1 MGEGDVQADE
11 SPLTRAANQLR
22 IPLRERRK
30 LSTAATEVAKCVAD
44 DDPARRSEH
53 EEILR
58 ALESSA
64 REVLATAV
72 RAQRAE
78 ESGEEPSTP
87 VAEDNGHVE
96 RLCAAVQAALDH
108 RACATCAGWSSGI
121 GEMLR
126 LDRLKIGS
134 SGAGVGASDAARPPE
149 ARTAAAALEAFER
162 DLEPAS
168 SRFNVFRPQAA
179 RNDHPGPGGDR
190 VEAAR
195 IKKQSPP
202 ATTPAAKV
210 RGWIHRALNAG
221 ELANKVAALARRHDI
236 TRAGQRNRCYDPGAL
251 IADEE
256 SAGRLLGAC
265 VGLSAV
271 KFDLPT
277 DAETLEALFSS
288 KIGSGDAEVRD
299 DAEVLGS
306 NPAGGAGILLNK
318 TWGAVT
324 AAGAGAVIGVGALG
338 GHAATGVGALGG
350 HAAAGVAAIGTGAQA
365 LGSGAVT
372 GVATGVKTVGEG
384 VKTVGEGVKTVGEGA
399 LSGLHAGVRTVAGM
413 WAPAPGPVGAGGE
426 EDDLL
431 SDMRDVLA
439 EEGVALLDERI
450 DLGGGI
456 G

>member
-72 RAQRAE
+72 RAQGAE

-108 RACATCAGWSSGI
+108 RACATCAGWGSGI

-126 LDRLKIGS
+126 LDRLKIG
-134 SGAGVGASDAARPPE
+134 GASDAARPPE

-179 RNDHPGPGGDR
+179 RNDHTCLLYT
-190 VEAAR
+190 
-195 IKKQSPP
+195 SPSP
-202 ATTPAAKV
+202 
-210 RGWIHRALNAG
+210 
-221 ELANKVAALARRHDI
+221 
-236 TRAGQRNRCYDPGAL
+236 
-251 IADEE
+251 
-256 SAGRLLGAC
+256 
-265 VGLSAV
+265 
-271 KFDLPT
+271 
-277 DAETLEALFSS
+277 
-288 KIGSGDAEVRD
+288 RD
-299 DAEVLGS
+299 
-306 NPAGGAGILLNK
+306 
-318 TWGAVT
+318 
-324 AAGAGAVIGVGALG
+324 
-338 GHAATGVGALGG
+338 
-350 HAAAGVAAIGTGAQA
+350 
-365 LGSGAVT
+365 
-372 GVATGVKTVGEG
+372 
-384 VKTVGEGVKTVGEGA
+384 
-399 LSGLHAGVRTVAGM
+399 
-413 WAPAPGPVGAGGE
+413 
-426 EDDLL
+426 
-431 SDMRDVLA
+431 
-439 EEGVALLDERI
+439 
-450 DLGGGI
+450 
-456 G
+456 

>member
-11 SPLTRAANQLR
+11 SPLARAANQLR

-30 LSTAATEVAKCVAD
+30 LSTAATEVAKSVAD
-44 DDPARRSEH
+44 DEPARRSER

-58 ALESSA
+58 ALEGSA
-64 REVLATAV
+64 REVLAAAV

-108 RACATCAGWSSGI
+108 RACATCAGWGSGI

-126 LDRLKIGS
+126 LDRLKIG
-134 SGAGVGASDAARPPE
+134 GASDAARPPE

-179 RNDHPGPGGDR
+179 TGGRPGGSDDPSHQGDR
-190 VEAAR
+190 VMSEAR
-195 IKKQSPP
+195 IKKHHSMPP
-202 ATTPAAKV
+202 PSTPAARV

-221 ELANKVAALARRHDI
+221 ELANKLAALARRHDI
-236 TRAGQRNRCYDPGAL
+236 TRAGGHRNRCYDPGAL

-256 SAGRLLGAC
+256 SASRLLC

-288 KIGSGDAEVRD
+288 VEVGSGGDDPDAVRD
-299 DAEVLGS
+299 GSEVAGS
-306 NPAGGAGILLNK
+306 NPAGGAGMFLNK

-324 AAGAGAVIGVGALG
+324 AVGAGAVTGAAALG

-350 HAAAGVAAIGTGAQA
+350 HAAAGVAAIGTGAHA
-365 LGSGAVT
+365 LGTGAVT

-384 VKTVGEGVKTVGEGA
+384 VKTVGEGA
-399 LSGLHAGVRTVAGM
+399 LSGVYAGVRTVAGM
-413 WAPAPGPVGAGGE
+413 WAPAPE

-450 DLGGGI
+450 DLGGGQ
-456 G
+456 GLVKS

>member
-1 MGEGDVQADE
+1 MGEGDGQAEE
-11 SPLTRAANQLR
+11 SPLARAANQLR

-30 LSTAATEVAKCVAD
+30 LSTAASEVAKSVAD
-44 DDPARRSEH
+44 DEPARRSER

-64 REVLATAV
+64 REVLAAAV

-108 RACATCAGWSSGI
+108 RACATCAGWGSGI

-134 SGAGVGASDAARPPE
+134 SGAGDGASSDARPPE

-179 RNDHPGPGGDR
+179 TGGRLTGGSDDR
-190 VEAAR
+190 VTSEAWMR
-195 IKKQSPP
+195 P
-202 ATTPAAKV
+202 ATPAARV

-221 ELANKVAALARRHDI
+221 ELATKVAAFIKRHDI
-236 TRAGQRNRCYDPGAL
+236 TRAGGHRNRCYDPGAL
-251 IADEE
+251 VADEE
-256 SAGRLLGAC
+256 SASRLLGVC
-265 VGLSAV
+265 VGLGAV

-288 KIGSGDAEVRD
+288 KVGGEVGGSGDDPRVR
-299 DAEVLGS
+299 DAEVAGS
-306 NPAGGAGILLNK
+306 NPAGGAGAGFLNK

-324 AAGAGAVIGVGALG
+324 AVGGTAAALG

-350 HAAAGVAAIGTGAQA
+350 HAAAGVAAIGTGAHA
-365 LGSGAVT
+365 LGTGAVT

-384 VKTVGEGVKTVGEGA
+384 VKTVGEGA
-399 LSGLHAGVRTVAGM
+399 LSGVYAGVRTVAGM
-413 WAPAPGPVGAGGE
+413 WAPAPGPALRGE
-426 EDDLL
+426 EAG
-431 SDMRDVLA
+431 R
-439 EEGVALLDERI
+439 RTI
-450 DLGGGI
+450 C
-456 G
+456 

>member
-30 LSTAATEVAKCVAD
+30 LSTAATEVAKNVAD

-384 VKTVGEGVKTVGEGA
+384 VKTVGEGA

>member
-30 LSTAATEVAKCVAD
+30 LSTAATEVAKSVAD

-64 REVLATAV
+64 REVLAAAV

-108 RACATCAGWSSGI
+108 RACATCAGWSAGI

-179 RNDHPGPGGDR
+179 RNDHTGPGGDR

-195 IKKQSPP
+195 MKKQSPP

-236 TRAGQRNRCYDPGAL
+236 TRAGHRNRCYDPGAL

-384 VKTVGEGVKTVGEGA
+384 VKTVGEGA
-399 LSGLHAGVRTVAGM
+399 LSGLHAGVRTVAGI

>member
-11 SPLTRAANQLR
+11 SPLARAANQLR

-30 LSTAATEVAKCVAD
+30 LSTAATEVAKSVAD
-44 DDPARRSEH
+44 DEPARRSER

-58 ALESSA
+58 ALEGSA
-64 REVLATAV
+64 REVLAAAV

-108 RACATCAGWSSGI
+108 RACATCAGWGSGI

-126 LDRLKIGS
+126 LDRLKIG
-134 SGAGVGASDAARPPE
+134 GASDAARPPE

-179 RNDHPGPGGDR
+179 TGGPPGGSDDPSTS
-190 VEAAR
+190 AR
-195 IKKQSPP
+195 IKKHHPPRDSPS
-202 ATTPAAKV
+202 TPAARV

-221 ELANKVAALARRHDI
+221 ELANKLAALTRRHDI
-236 TRAGQRNRCYDPGAL
+236 TRAGGHRNRCYDPGAL

-256 SAGRLLGAC
+256 SASRLLGVC

-288 KIGSGDAEVRD
+288 VEVGSGGDDPDAVRD
-299 DAEVLGS
+299 GSEVAGS
-306 NPAGGAGILLNK
+306 NPAGDVARRGPRGRAR
-318 TWGAVT
+318 
-324 AAGAGAVIGVGALG
+324 G
-338 GHAATGVGALGG
+338 GRRSAPRRRRRDATGGVFRRAVRRRRRRRASRIRRRRHDRVVILGPNARG
-350 HAAAGVAAIGTGAQA
+350 FEPRSHIGRG
-365 LGSGAVT
+365 
-372 GVATGVKTVGEG
+372 
-384 VKTVGEGVKTVGEGA
+384 
-399 LSGLHAGVRTVAGM
+399 
-413 WAPAPGPVGAGGE
+413 
-426 EDDLL
+426 
-431 SDMRDVLA
+431 
-439 EEGVALLDERI
+439 
-450 DLGGGI
+450 
-456 G
+456 